1 MMIEGGIFMLGALAF
16 FAIVLWS
23 DLSAIG
29 DEEDER

>member
-1 MMIEGGIFMLGALAF
+1 MLEGGLFAL
-16 FAIVLWS
+16 FALVLFIIVLWS